1 MPSILFVSNVM
12 FMLERGYNFYFT
24 LLYPCLCDKQLQ
36 TSACSVYTI
45 SIVSYLSNNNN
56 DLLLCGARIFKSL
69 TARNMSAITGKIVLF
84 FVLFLLNDLDLIRT
98 GTHYCPRYCTSVNY
112 HVRIKNIILNISP
125 LIPKRVQIIC
135 TLILFRF

>member
-1 MPSILFVSNVM
+1 MIILKTNQASVSHHLSIEFFPKKIKTMPSTLFVSNVI
-12 FMLERGYNFYFT
+12 FMLERGCTFYYAP
-24 LLYPCLCDKQLQ
+24 LYPCLCDKQLQ

-69 TARNMSAITGKIVLF
+69 TARNMSAITGKIVSF

-98 GTHYCPRYCTSVNY
+98 GTHYVPVIAR
-112 HVRIKNIILNISP
+112 R
-125 LIPKRVQIIC
+125 
-135 TLILFRF
+135 